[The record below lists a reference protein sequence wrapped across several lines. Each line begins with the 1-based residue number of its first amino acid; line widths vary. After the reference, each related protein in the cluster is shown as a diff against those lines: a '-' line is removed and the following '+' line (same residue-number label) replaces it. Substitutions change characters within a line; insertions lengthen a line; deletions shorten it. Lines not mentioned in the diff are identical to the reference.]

1 MSASLTAAGAESAEG
16 ARSFSAQALRSL
28 RLCGEAWL
36 EVCKP
41 TSLKLNK
48 RLINFRLH
56 RNQSG
61 AVCPKP
67 ELINAQPL
75 DAKLERRGRKPQ
87 RFRRPGR
94 PRNTATRSAQG
105 RFDGL
110 ALLCLKPF
118 VDISNRGA
126 AWQCVSL
133 HVQRA
138 VTREYH
144 GPLDHVFQLA
154 HVTRP
159 VVRRQQIHRATVDP
173 ADRPTEPLAVFG
185 GEMRGEQRNIFDAF
199 PQRRQMDGEY
209 IQPVVEIAA
218 ESARPHVIGQ
228 IPIGRRHDPHVYAH
242 GLAAAQPFELALL
255 QDAQQHYLHLGRQLS
270 DLVQKERAAVSLL
283 ESPFAARHGAGE
295 SAALVA
301 EQFRSQQGVRNGG
314 AVEFDQ
320 RPARARRNAMNC
332 ARDQFLPRPGLASD
346 QDCRVSRGDLLDG
359 VQRAADR
366 RRIAY
371 DLVELLA
378 LAQLLTQHYVL
389 LLQLVAQFANLLVG
403 QRIRHG
409 HGQCSRYD
417 LKDRQI
423 AVRKSFRLYAAE
435 GGYANQL
442 FTDNHRDRGVSANA
456 AGGQM
461 KLKLIPGFLRKQ
473 IVASTRGAVHLK
485 LYIHRLVRHQW
496 ANRRHELTNAI
507 GTDTIVLRGFSFTA
521 RETNNVRSIAIVI
534 HAVERNDRDAVIGND
549 RR

>member
-1 MSASLTAAGAESAEG
+1 MTGDRQVSDLKTVTGAGFKPAP
-16 ARSFSAQALRSL
+16 RSERIIS
-28 RLCGEAWL
+28 
-36 EVCKP
+36 
-41 TSLKLNK
+41 
-48 RLINFRLH
+48 FRLR

-61 AVCPKP
+61 VVRSKA
-67 ELINAQPL
+67 ELINTQPL

-87 RFRRPGR
+87 RFRRPVR
-94 PRNTATRSAQG
+94 PRNAAVRSAQG
-105 RFDGL
+105 RLDGL

-133 HVQRA
+133 HAQCA
-138 VTREYH
+138 VARKNH

-185 GEMRGEQRNIFDAF
+185 GEVRGQQRNIFDAF
-199 PQRRQMDGEY
+199 PQRRQMDGED

-283 ESPFAARHGAGE
+283 EPPFATRHGAGE
-295 SAALVA
+295 SAALVT

-320 RPARARRNAMNC
+320 RPARARRKAMNR
-332 ARDQFLPRPGLASD
+332 ARDQFLARPGLASD
-346 QDCRVSRGDLLDG
+346 QDCRVSRRDLLDA
-359 VQRAADR
+359 VQRAAYR
-366 RRIAY
+366 RRIAH

-378 LAQLLTQHYVL
+378 PAQLLTQHYVF

-409 HGQCSRYD
+409 HGQRSRYD

-423 AVRKSFRLYAAE
+423 AVSKSFRLYAAE
-435 GGYANQL
+435 GGHANQL

-456 AGGQM
+456 AGGQA
-461 KLKLIPGFLRKQ
+461 KLMLIPGFLRKQ
-473 IVASTRGAVHLK
+473 IVASIWRAVHLK

-496 ANRRHELTNAI
+496 ANRRLDLTNEI
-507 GTDTIVLRGFSFTA
+507 GTAKIFLQCFSFTA
-521 RETNNVRSIAIVI
+521 RETDDVRRIAIVI
-534 HAVERNDRDAVIGND
+534 RAVERNDRDAVIGND
-549 RR
+549 RIQNLGDGFEHAL